1 MKYKEKKSNIT
12 EYKQK
17 EIQGKKPIAC
27 MLTPYKEEHGGSSS
41 WWGRERSST
50 MDGGQRK
57 PARRRSAE
65 TTKKKKNSKNTETD
79 RKVIQQN
86 TKTKTGM
93 EEVGDE
99 EKGRGHR
106 V

>member
-1 MKYKEKKSNIT
+1 VYVDPVQRRAQWKLVAVGTRKKLSN
-12 EYKQK
+12 
-17 EIQGKKPIAC
+17 GRRAAKP
-27 MLTPYKEEHGGSSS
+27 T
-41 WWGRERSST
+41 
-50 MDGGQRK
+50 
-57 PARRRSAE
+57 RRRS
-65 TTKKKKNSKNTETD
+65 TKTAKKLKNIETD

-93 EEVGDE
+93 EEAGDE